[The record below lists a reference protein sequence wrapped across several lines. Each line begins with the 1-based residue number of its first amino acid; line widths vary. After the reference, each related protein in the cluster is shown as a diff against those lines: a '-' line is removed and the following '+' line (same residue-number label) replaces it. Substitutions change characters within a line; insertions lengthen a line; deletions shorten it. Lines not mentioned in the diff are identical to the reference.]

1 MLPKAF
7 DKSIEIIAT
16 VSLLSGFVQNVIEG
30 RKNSYG
36 FVVLFTGFIIFLN
49 KVVTCPIF
57 QREG

>member
-7 DKSIEIIAT
+7 DKSIETIAT

-30 RKNSYG
+30 RKKSYG
-36 FVVLFTGFIIFLN
+36 SVVLFTGFIILLN

>member
-36 FVVLFTGFIIFLN
+36 SVILFTGVHHSF
-49 KVVTCPIF
+49 K
-57 QREG
+57 

>member
-36 FVVLFTGFIIFLN
+36 SVVLFTGFIILF
-49 KVVTCPIF
+49 K
-57 QREG
+57 